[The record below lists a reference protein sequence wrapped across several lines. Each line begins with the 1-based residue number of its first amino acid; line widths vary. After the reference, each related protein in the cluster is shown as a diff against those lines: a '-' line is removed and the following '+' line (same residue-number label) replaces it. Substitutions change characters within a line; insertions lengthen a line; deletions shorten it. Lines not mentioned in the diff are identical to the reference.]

1 MKIHR
6 CILLLLFSK
15 YQTSIHML
23 LSVPGGME
31 GATDP
36 EMLKDRFFFKL
47 GLFIHD
53 RRKVMVAFGLI
64 SCVLMTS
71 LIGMGA
77 DWAEGFG
84 EDDVESVNAGRLIS
98 ERFDTAGEQGGPM
111 FRYVVFHP
119 TYNDSDASWQSAVIE
134 ALADF
139 ESHEDVTITYSWM
152 VEDVDRKDVIA
163 EDEDGNYA
171 INTIHFD
178 NNRKGAKL
186 IMSDLHETIDIG
198 GEFEG
203 LATDGIAIDWM
214 FDGRIKNDLVKAEI
228 VSGPLS
234 LLILG
239 IVFGSIMAALLPV
252 GVGLGTVLAAIG
264 MTIWLSNVTD
274 VTVYATN
281 IISLIG
287 IGVSID
293 YSLFLVNRFR
303 EEIARGHDV
312 RTATAMSSATAGKA
326 VFYSGITV
334 AIGLMGMLFFTNT
347 SLPSLGIGGTIAVFI
362 AMVYSTIVLPAVM
375 AMLGPNVNKWKVP
388 FALDMSAKDDG
399 VWATVAKRVM
409 DRPWA
414 VLIPVLILLVGAGV
428 PFAYAEFSLSSWAAL
443 PPDDETRQGME
454 LIDEQW
460 PDQAANSIA
469 LVIDTDGA
477 DPLSEANLMA
487 QHAYIVGLLNDT
499 RVAGGIGVGLP
510 SPEMSVQDVLDF
522 WAAPA
527 EFMPAEQSAVRESLR
542 AALIGEN
549 ATMISLQLVGAQT
562 DVASREVVEDIRE
575 DRDSF
580 LSEMSGDSDRLLV
593 AGFAAYNADNLQAI
607 ADNLPR
613 ALAFIL
619 IATMFLIFMQVK
631 SVIIPIKAIA
641 MNILSISASFGMLV
655 WVFQWGYGAELLN
668 FTPQP
673 IDSGN
678 PVIMFCIVFGLS
690 MDYEVLMLS
699 RIHEEWERTGD
710 NTQAVA
716 SGLQKTGGLITGA
729 AAIMVVVFSAFGL
742 SSVVILKQIGLGL
755 ALAIFIDATLVR
767 ALVVPSTMR
776 LMGKWNWW
784 SPKWLEGLFSS
795 SSSTLADGMDNPAVS
810 INANGQE
817 SE

>member
-1 MKIHR
+1 
-6 CILLLLFSK
+6 
-15 YQTSIHML
+15 
-23 LSVPGGME
+23 ME

-36 EMLKDRFFFKL
+36 DMLKERAFYKL

-53 RRKVMVAFGLI
+53 RKKAMMAFGLV
-64 SCVLMTS
+64 SCLLMTG
-71 LIGMGA
+71 LMAMGA

-98 ERFDTAGEQGGPM
+98 ERFASDDDSSGPS
-111 FRYVVFHP
+111 FRYLVHHESL
-119 TYNDSDASWQSAVIE
+119 SDTDEAWQEAVRA

-139 ESHEDVTITYSWM
+139 EQHAEVEIEYSWD
-152 VEDVDRKDVIA
+152 VDDVDRDDVIA
-163 EDEDGNYA
+163 ADENGTYA
-171 INTIHFD
+171 INKVTFST
-178 NNRKGAKL
+178 NRKEAKS
-186 IMSDLHETIDIG
+186 IMNDLHDSVDIASG
-198 GEFEG
+198 FEG
-203 LATDGIAIDWM
+203 WMTDGIAVDWT
-214 FDGRIKNDLVKAEI
+214 FDDRIKNDLIKAEL

-234 LLILG
+234 LMILG
-239 IVFGSIMAALLPV
+239 IVFGSLVAALLPV
-252 GVGLGTVLAAIG
+252 GVGVGTVLAAIG

-303 EEIARGHDV
+303 EELDRGHDV
-312 RTATAMSSATAGKA
+312 RTATAMSCATAGKA

-347 SLPSLGIGGTIAVFI
+347 SLPSLGIGGTIAVTI

-375 AMLGPNVNKWKVP
+375 ASLGHRVNSLKIP
-388 FALDMSAKDDG
+388 FALDMSARDDG
-399 VWATVAKRVM
+399 MWARIAKRVM
-409 DRPWA
+409 DRPWT
-414 VLIPVLILLVGAGV
+414 VLIPTLVLLIGAGL
-428 PFAYAEFSLSSWAAL
+428 PFAYAEFSLSSWKAL
-443 PPDDETRQGME
+443 PPDDESRLGME

-460 PDQAANSIA
+460 PDQAANSIFI
-469 LVIDTDGA
+469 VIDTDGA
-477 DPLSEANLMA
+477 DPLSEANLRA
-487 QHAYIVGLLNDT
+487 QHAYLNDLLNDS

-510 SPEMSVQDVLDF
+510 SPGMSADDVVQF
-522 WAAPA
+522 WSAPDEA
-527 EFMPAEQSAVRESLR
+527 LPAEQVAVRESLR
-542 AALIGEN
+542 QAFVGEN
-549 ATMISLQLVGAQT
+549 ATMMSVQLKGAQT
-562 DVASREVVEDIRE
+562 NVDSREVVEDIRNE
-575 DRDSF
+575 RDDF
-580 LSEMSGDSDRLLV
+580 LDDLTGENDRLLV
-593 AGFAAYNADNLQAI
+593 AGFAAYNADNLEAI

-619 IATMFLIFMQVK
+619 IATTFLIFMQVR

-668 FTPQP
+668 FTAQP

-710 NTQAVA
+710 NTLAVA
-716 SGLQKTGGLITGA
+716 NGLQKTGGLITGA

-742 SSVVILKQIGLGL
+742 SSVIILKQIGLGL

-784 SPKWLEGLFSS
+784 
-795 SSSTLADGMDNPAVS
+795 APAFMRPSKPELSVDTE
-810 INANGQE
+810 QE
-817 SE
+817 

>member
-1 MKIHR
+1 
-6 CILLLLFSK
+6 
-15 YQTSIHML
+15 
-23 LSVPGGME
+23 ME

-36 EMLKDRFFFKL
+36 EMLKDRAFYKL

-53 RRKVMVAFGLI
+53 QKKAMMAFGLV
-64 SCVLMTS
+64 SCLLMTG
-71 LIGMGA
+71 LMAMRA

-98 ERFDTAGEQGGPM
+98 ERFTSEEESSGHS
-111 FRYVVFHP
+111 FRYLVYHE
-119 TYNDSDASWQSAVIE
+119 TLSDTDESWQEAVRSALSEFERHADVEIE
-134 ALADF
+134 
-139 ESHEDVTITYSWM
+139 YSWE
-152 VEDVDRKDVIA
+152 VEEVDRDDVVA
-163 EDEDGNYA
+163 VDENGTYA
-171 INTIHFD
+171 INKVTFTTD
-178 NNRKGAKL
+178 RKEAKS
-186 IMSDLHETIDIG
+186 IMNDLHDSVDIASG
-198 GEFEG
+198 FEG
-203 LATDGIAIDWM
+203 WMTDGIAVDWT
-214 FDGRIKNDLVKAEI
+214 FDDRIKNDLIKAEL

-234 LLILG
+234 LMILG
-239 IVFGSIMAALLPV
+239 IVFGSLVAALLPV
-252 GVGLGTVLAAIG
+252 GVGVGTVLAAIG

-303 EEIARGHDV
+303 EELARGHDV
-312 RTATAMSSATAGKA
+312 RTATAMSCATAGKA

-347 SLPSLGIGGTIAVFI
+347 SLPSLGIGGTIAVTI

-375 AMLGPNVNKWKVP
+375 ASLGHRVNSLKIP
-388 FALDMSAKDDG
+388 FALDMSARDDG
-399 VWATVAKRVM
+399 MWARIAKRVM

-414 VLIPVLILLVGAGV
+414 VLIPTLILLVGAGL
-428 PFAYAEFSLSSWAAL
+428 PFAYAEFSLSSWKAL
-443 PPDDETRQGME
+443 PPDDESRLGME

-460 PDQAANSIA
+460 PDQAANSIFI
-469 LVIDTDGA
+469 VIDTDGA
-477 DPLSEANLMA
+477 DPLSEDNLRA
-487 QHAYIVGLLNDT
+487 QHAYLTELLNDT

-510 SPEMSVQDVLDF
+510 SPGMSADDVVQYWSTPDEVL
-522 WAAPA
+522 
-527 EFMPAEQSAVRESLR
+527 PAEQVAVRESLR
-542 AALIGEN
+542 EAFVGEN
-549 ATMISLQLVGAQT
+549 ATMMSVQLKGAQT
-562 DVASREVVEDIRE
+562 NVDSREVVEDIRNE
-575 DRDSF
+575 RDGF
-580 LSEMSGDSDRLLV
+580 LDELTGENDRLLV
-593 AGFAAYNADNLQAI
+593 AGFAAYNADNLKAI

-619 IATMFLIFMQVK
+619 IATTFLIFMQVR
-631 SVIIPIKAIA
+631 SVIIPLKAIA

-655 WVFQWGYGAELLN
+655 WVFQWGYGADLLN
-668 FTPQP
+668 FTAQP

-710 NTQAVA
+710 NTLAVA
-716 SGLQKTGGLITGA
+716 NGLQKTGGLITGA

-742 SSVVILKQIGLGL
+742 SSVIILKQIGLGL
-755 ALAIFIDATLVR
+755 ALAILIDATLVR

-784 SPKWLEGLFSS
+784 APAFMRP
-795 SSSTLADGMDNPAVS
+795 STPERTVAS
-810 INANGQE
+810 EQE
-817 SE
+817 